1 MYSNVLL
8 RFLSPPSA
16 AGGTTDTRRAVW
28 HAHGG
33 PARPDCAGTD
43 FKFVMACVAF
53 MMAGAEAAAE
63 TQAKDPDNGGAGRRP
78 DAEASP
84 VKDKTSYDVIIIG
97 GGPAGY
103 TAGIY
108 CSRGGYDTLI
118 LTGILPGGQLVN
130 TTDVENYPGFRAG
143 IMGPDLMND
152 MREQCARMGTTIL
165 DHEVTNVDF
174 RGRPLRVLTG
184 SAEYEARAIIIA
196 TGATPKK
203 LGLEGEQ
210 TFGGRGVSYCATCDG
225 PFFRGQPIAV
235 VGGGDTAIEEATF
248 LTKFGTEVHL
258 IHRRDELRAS
268 KAMQDRAF
276 ANEKIVFHW
285 DSEVSDIKGDEN
297 KVRQIVVRNR
307 KTGAEDTLDVGAL
320 FVAIGHKPNTDL
332 FEGQVELD
340 ARKYVVLKGDG
351 QRTSAKGVFAAG
363 DVHDATYRQAVTAA
377 GFGCMAALDTDEY
390 ISGGADAPGN
400 AAN

>member
-1 MYSNVLL
+1 
-8 RFLSPPSA
+8 
-16 AGGTTDTRRAVW
+16 
-28 HAHGG
+28 
-33 PARPDCAGTD
+33 
-43 FKFVMACVAF
+43 

-63 TQAKDPDNGGAGRRP
+63 SLASGSDDGAGGAGRKP
-78 DAEASP
+78 DADAGP
-84 VKDKTSYDVIIIG
+84 AKDKTSYDVIIIG

-108 CSRGGYDTLI
+108 CSRGGYDTL
-118 LTGILPGGQLVN
+118 LLSGILPGGQLVN
-130 TTDVENYPGFRAG
+130 TTDVENYPGFKSG
-143 IMGPDLMND
+143 IMGPDLMID

-174 RGRPLRVLTG
+174 RGSPLRVLT
-184 SAEYEARAIIIA
+184 SNAEYEARSIIIA

-235 VGGGDTAIEEATF
+235 VGGGDTAMEEATF

-268 KAMQDRAF
+268 KAMQARAF
-276 ANEKIVFHW
+276 ANKKMVFHW
-285 DSEVSDIKGDEN
+285 DSEVTDIVGDEN
-297 KVRQIVVRNR
+297 KVRRIVLRNN

-340 ARKYVVLKGDG
+340 AKKYVVLKGVG
-351 QRTSAKGVFAAG
+351 QSTSAKGVFAAG

-377 GFGCMAALDTDEY
+377 GFGCMAALDADEY
-390 ISGGADAPGN
+390 LSGDADAAGN
-400 AAN
+400 AAD